1 LARRLEYL
9 ANIRN
14 FGVDQLF
21 FLKKDSA
28 VWNCL
33 TRTKILQ
40 PISSFNVK
48 NKMK

>member
-1 LARRLEYL
+1 MGITKKKLSKIHSGRFSPHNLARRLEYL

-28 VWNCL
+28 V
-33 TRTKILQ
+33 
-40 PISSFNVK
+40 
-48 NKMK
+48 